1 MTTLASTMLAM
12 EATYLHVDKLKTQ
25 NDLDLILNAIHVGI
39 IKEPRCDINAVQSI
53 KWLWKPKFIADPAEC
68 EPDYGIPTSYAEL
81 EIFVTEKRLK
91 NVTNDAAAYL
101 QHLTGNTFR
110 LNTEKTDSIFFQK
123 QTGEK
128 FSPAERWRTTAHTT
142 RRLLALYCAD
152 TYIREGVLKG
162 EFEDWNDFRRSIL
175 NLANISGVS
184 LQYRKPS
191 QLFLTVQ
198 NCIKKAQNSPDKFQK
213 VCLELEM
220 ALSAHFC
227 GKATTELVKET
238 GSKKDVP
245 IGTDQISPIV
255 RFLIEAI
262 AVSGMDEKKWIKAEE
277 HLAERIPTLSPED
290 ISKNRYKWT
299 KAILTV
305 ARESKKHDYAVHHV
319 GEADGWE
326 NLDDAQF
333 EDQIENMCENLDNV
347 LAIRENRY
355 KNQNRKPVKTFG
367 NQNKFQQIAKRFG
380 NDSKRKT
387 GENRRE
393 NRTGKTGLLTKT
405 GKPATMID
413 ICKTCL
419 NRPTAIIHTKDNCK
433 APGRVNN
440 VNSVET
446 SSNKA
451 VTEYVNQTA
460 NCVNDY
466 TVYN

>member
-12 EATYLHVDKLKTQ
+12 EATYLHVDKLKTK

-68 EPDYGIPTSYAEL
+68 EPDFGIPTSYAEL
-81 EIFVTEKRLK
+81 AVFVTEKRLK
-91 NVTNDAAAYL
+91 HVTNDAAAYL
-101 QHLTGNTFR
+101 QHITGSTFR
-110 LNTEKTDSIFFQK
+110 LNAEKTDSAFFQK
-123 QTGEK
+123 TTGEK

-191 QLFLTVQ
+191 QLFLAVQ

-227 GKATTELVKET
+227 GTATTEQVKES
-238 GSKKDVP
+238 GSKTDVP
-245 IGTDQISPIV
+245 IGTDKISPII

-262 AVSGMDEKKWIKAEE
+262 AASGMDEKKWIKAEE
-277 HLAERIPTLSPED
+277 HLAERIPSLSPED

-305 ARESKKHDYAVHHV
+305 ARESKKNDHSVHHV
-319 GEADGWE
+319 GDADGWE
-326 NLDDAQF
+326 DLDDAQF
-333 EDQIENMCENLDNV
+333 EEKIENMCENLDNV
-347 LAIRENRY
+347 LAVRENRY
-355 KNQNRKPVKTFG
+355 KNQNRKPAKPVG
-367 NQNKFQQIAKRFG
+367 NPNKFQQINKRFG
-380 NDSKRKT
+380 KRPQET
-387 GENRRE
+387 GRENRRE

-405 GKPATMID
+405 GKPATMTD
-413 ICKTCL
+413 ICKNCM
-419 NRPTAIIHTKDNCK
+419 NRPTAIVHTRDNCK
-433 APGRVNN
+433 VKNRVNN
-440 VNSVET
+440 INSDDT
-446 SSNKA
+446 ASLKNQPS
-451 VTEYVNQTA
+451 EYQNAA
-460 NCVNDY
+460 NCINDY
-466 TVYN
+466 ANYE

>member
-227 GKATTELVKET
+227 GKATTEQVKES
-238 GSKKDVP
+238 GSEIKVP

-262 AVSGMDEKKWIKAEE
+262 AASGMDENKWMKAEE
-277 HLAERIPTLSPED
+277 HLAERIPSLSPED

-305 ARESKKHDYAVHHV
+305 ARELKKHDHSVYHV

-326 NLDDAQF
+326 DLDDAQF
-333 EDQIENMCENLDNV
+333 EEQIENMCENLDNV
-347 LAIRENRY
+347 LEIRENRY
-355 KNQNRKPVKTFG
+355 KTQNQEPVETFG
-367 NQNKFQQIAKRFG
+367 NQNKFQQISKRFG
-380 NDSKRKT
+380 NRPQKS
-387 GENRRE
+387 GRE

-413 ICKTCL
+413 ICKNCL
-419 NRPTAIIHTKDNCK
+419 NRPTAIVHTKDNCK
-433 APGRVNN
+433 APGRVNT
-440 VNSVET
+440 VNSLES

-451 VTEYVNQTA
+451 VTEYVNQIE
-460 NCVNDY
+460 NCANDY
-466 TVYN
+466 NVYN

>member
-12 EATYLHVDKLKTQ
+12 EATYLHVDKLKTI

-39 IKEPRCDINAVQSI
+39 IKEPRCDINAVQAI
-53 KWLWKPKFIADPAEC
+53 KWLWKPKYIADPAEC
-68 EPDYGIPTSYAEL
+68 EPDYGIPTSFAEL
-81 EIFVTEKRLK
+81 AVFVVDRRLK
-91 NVTNDAAAYL
+91 NVANDEAAYL
-101 QHLTGNTFR
+101 QHLTGSTFR
-110 LNTEKTDSIFFQK
+110 LNAEKTDSPFFQK

-175 NLANISGVS
+175 NLANISGVA

-191 QLFLTVQ
+191 QLFLSVQ

-451 VTEYVNQTA
+451 VTEYVEQTA